1 MACHAEKAVAQA
13 QQCSPS
19 LQGHSGG
26 AHVDALAGMPSAQ
39 QPPLYPLPNVAQQL
53 PLCSLPDDAQQP
65 PLYPLTGGS
74 QQFPL
79 YPLPVVGD
87 APMLTDDNL
96 NQWLSESFNSA

>member
-1 MACHAEKAVAQA
+1 MACQAEKAVAQA
-13 QQCSPS
+13 QQCSPL

-26 AHVDALAGMPSAQ
+26 AHEVALAEMPSVQ
-39 QPPLYPLPNVAQQL
+39 QPPLYPLPNVAQQP
-53 PLCSLPDDAQQP
+53 PLCPLPDDA
-65 PLYPLTGGS
+65 

-87 APMLTDDNL
+87 APMLRDDNL